1 MAARDLFQDLL
12 SLEINTIVKP
22 GMTARKMPPLGHA
35 MLDVFSDYDFY
46 VCGRVGHLNPVW
58 EKFLRT
64 PDADRLKSSLAKLR
78 ESTPPQKSW
87 LLTEGGELIDHIDAT
102 PFYDEENQITAREF
116 YLLRTRARTA
126 DEMVRTLVEY
136 GRLSDDGTRVL
147 LKRIHRNS
155 DEIRK
160 ILERREAGGRTSD
173 DSGMHVS
180 RKQRRELA
188 VPLPDGISRETAG
201 GVDFDLTSEELLVI
215 RKAWE
220 VGTETILMQTVAQ
233 LDGDFV
239 TRVQPGRIGQHDDG
253 LHALHRLST
262 AGALQHWQFLIRTAQ
277 ELTSRFLSG

>member
-22 GMTARKMPPLGHA
+22 GMTARKMPPLAHA

-46 VCGRVGHLNPVW
+46 VCGRVRFLNSVW

-64 PDADRLKSSLAKLR
+64 PDADKLKNSLTRLRAGD
-78 ESTPPQKSW
+78 PPQTSL
-87 LLTEGGELIDHIDAT
+87 LLTDDGQLIDHIEST

-126 DEMVRTLVEY
+126 DEMLRTLVEY
-136 GRLSDDGTRVL
+136 GRLADDGTRVL

-155 DEIRK
+155 DEIRN
-160 ILERREAGGRTSD
+160 ILERREAGGRTTDGSRI
-173 DSGMHVS
+173 HVPW
-180 RKQRRELA
+180 KRRRGLTT
-188 VPLPDGISRETAG
+188 PLPQGISRDTAG
-201 GVDFDLTSEELLVI
+201 GVEFDLTPEEVLVI

-220 VGTETILMQTVAQ
+220 VGTETVLMQTVAQ

-239 TRVQPGRIGQHDDG
+239 TRVQPGRLGQQDDG
-253 LHALHRLST
+253 LQALHRLST

-277 ELTSRFLSG
+277 EVTSRFLSG

>member
-46 VCGRVGHLNPVW
+46 VCGRVRYLNTVW
-58 EKFLRT
+58 DRFLRT
-64 PDADRLKSSLAKLR
+64 PDAGKLR
-78 ESTPPQKSW
+78 NSLTRLQESEPPQKSW
-87 LLTEGGELIDHIDAT
+87 LLTEGGQLIDHIEST
-102 PFYDEENQITAREF
+102 PFYDEENQITSNEF
-116 YLLRTRARTA
+116 YLLRVRARTA
-126 DEMVRTLVEY
+126 DEMLRSLVEY

-155 DEIRK
+155 DEIRN
-160 ILERREAGGRTSD
+160 ILERRETGGRTD
-173 DSGMHVS
+173 DGS
-180 RKQRRELA
+180 RIRVPWKRRRELA
-188 VPLPDGISRETAG
+188 TPLPRGISRDTAG
-201 GVDFDLTSEELLVI
+201 GVEFDLTPEEVLVV

-239 TRVQPGRIGQHDDG
+239 TRVQPGRIAEQNDA
-253 LHALHRLST
+253 LHALHRSST
-262 AGALQHWQFLIRTAQ
+262 AGALQHWQFLIKTAQ
-277 ELTSRFLSG
+277 EVTSRFLSG